1 MNEPVHQIGMTELYQ
16 ELRSLGD
23 KLSDY
28 MNRQNVESN
37 GLLHRVDEL
46 EKDLAE
52 MKSKQEAE
60 AVRRSNT
67 SFQIKMAFATALL
80 FPVLV
85 AVIVGLLAMKGMN

>member
-1 MNEPVHQIGMTELYQ
+1 MSEPVHQIGMAELYQ

-28 MNRQNVESN
+28 MNRQDVESN
-37 GLLHRVDEL
+37 TLQHRVGEV

-52 MKSKQEAE
+52 MKSRQEAE

-67 SFQIKMAFATALL
+67 SFQIKMAIATALV
-80 FPVLV
+80 FPILV
-85 AVIVGLLAMKGMN
+85 AVVTALLIAKGS